1 MFFPIVAIK
10 PDCRQFKK
18 VSTEYFKG
26 LKSKII
32 CAVIK
37 YMNPE
42 NFTSEDEAALRDAL
56 KRCSEQTIEKAVEFR
71 KTGNVELVGPVVMGI
86 IERFL
91 EPEKREAL
99 KSASDST
106 NMIEDLGL
114 DSLTMVEIVLAVE
127 DAIGM
132 SIDNDDIQKLK
143 TLGDIKNYIKE
154 KVSK

>member
-1 MFFPIVAIK
+1 M
-10 PDCRQFKK
+10 
-18 VSTEYFKG
+18 
-26 LKSKII
+26 I
-32 CAVIK
+32 CAVING
-37 YMNPE
+37 MNPE
-42 NFTSEDEAALRDAL
+42 NFTSEDEAVLRDAL

-71 KTGNVELVGPVVMGI
+71 KTGNPELVGPVVMGI

-91 EPEKREAL
+91 EPEKRAAL
-99 KSASDST
+99 KSAPDSAK
-106 NMIEDLGL
+106 MIEDLGL

>member
-1 MFFPIVAIK
+1 M
-10 PDCRQFKK
+10 
-18 VSTEYFKG
+18 
-26 LKSKII
+26 I
-32 CAVIK
+32 CAVING
-37 YMNPE
+37 MNPE
-42 NFTSEDEAALRDAL
+42 NFTSEDEAVLRDAL

-71 KTGNVELVGPVVMGI
+71 KTGNPELVGPVVMGI

-91 EPEKREAL
+91 EPEKRAAL
-99 KSASDST
+99 KSAPDSAK
-106 NMIEDLGL
+106 MIEDLGL

-127 DAIGM
+127 DTVGM

>member
-1 MFFPIVAIK
+1 MRDKISQITVLRAIQKVFPE
-10 PDCRQFKK
+10 R
-18 VSTEYFKG
+18 FKG
-26 LKSKII
+26 LKSKMI
-32 CAVIK
+32 CAVING
-37 YMNPE
+37 MNPE
-42 NFTSEDEAALRDAL
+42 NFTSEDEAVLRDAL

-71 KTGNVELVGPVVMGI
+71 KTGNPELVGPVVMGI

-91 EPEKREAL
+91 EPEKRAAL
-99 KSASDST
+99 KSAPDSAK
-106 NMIEDLGL
+106 MIEDLGL

-127 DAIGM
+127 DAVGM

>member
-1 MFFPIVAIK
+1 M
-10 PDCRQFKK
+10 
-18 VSTEYFKG
+18 
-26 LKSKII
+26 I
-32 CAVIK
+32 CAVING
-37 YMNPE
+37 MNPE
-42 NFTSEDEAALRDAL
+42 NFTSEDEAVLRDAL

-71 KTGNVELVGPVVMGI
+71 KTGNPELVGPVVMGI

-91 EPEKREAL
+91 EPEKRAAL
-99 KSASDST
+99 KSAPDSAK
-106 NMIEDLGL
+106 MIEDLGL

-127 DAIGM
+127 DAVGM

>member
-1 MFFPIVAIK
+1 M
-10 PDCRQFKK
+10 
-18 VSTEYFKG
+18 
-26 LKSKII
+26 I
-32 CAVIK
+32 CAVIDG
-37 YMNPE
+37 MNPE
-42 NFTSEDEAALRDAL
+42 NFTSEDEAVLRDAL

-71 KTGNVELVGPVVMGI
+71 KTGNPELVGPVVMGI

-91 EPEKREAL
+91 EPEKRAAL
-99 KSASDST
+99 KSAPDSAK
-106 NMIEDLGL
+106 MIEDLGL

-127 DAIGM
+127 DAVGM